1 MPRVGFTKRAL
12 ETFGMTS
19 RTTVTGHQQDIEAA
33 RRICCGYGMNMSGF
47 LHASGVLRRQ
57 RAIRGFD
64 WPCRSDPEPMDRSHI
79 RHIAALGTA
88 AILAATV
95 PASSLA
101 QSASSTPT
109 VQHGGGPLPSI
120 DALKRE
126 YVRCERISSQRR
138 LSMHGMA
145 FCGAVSDQLLK
156 REFGGDLDLLL
167 VWWQGERQASA
178 AGIGP

>member
-1 MPRVGFTKRAL
+1 
-12 ETFGMTS
+12 
-19 RTTVTGHQQDIEAA
+19 
-33 RRICCGYGMNMSGF
+33 MNMSGF
-47 LHASGVLRRQ
+47 LHASGLLRRQ
-57 RAIRGFD
+57 GESRGFETAGHM
-64 WPCRSDPEPMDRSHI
+64 SAG
-79 RHIAALGTA
+79 HIAALAAA
-88 AILAATV
+88 AILAAAL
-95 PASSLA
+95 PASGPA
-101 QSASSTPT
+101 QSASSAPA
-109 VQHGGGPLPSI
+109 VQHSGGPLPSI

>member
-1 MPRVGFTKRAL
+1 
-12 ETFGMTS
+12 
-19 RTTVTGHQQDIEAA
+19 
-33 RRICCGYGMNMSGF
+33 MNISGF
-47 LHASGVLRRQ
+47 LHASGLLRSQ
-57 RAIRGFD
+57 GAIRGLD
-64 WPCRSDPEPMDRSHI
+64 RPCPNDPEPDGPQPHQLVQGSGASGGCRNFARGMQVRHI
-79 RHIAALGTA
+79 SAGHIAALGAA
-88 AILAATV
+88 AILAAAL

-101 QSASSTPT
+101 QSASSAPP
-109 VQHGGGPLPSI
+109 VQHSGGPLPSI

-167 VWWQGERQASA
+167 AWWRAERQASA
-178 AGIGP
+178 K